1 MLIRL
6 FFTLL
11 LSCIALLGESEF
23 LMPEEAFKPSA
34 TVTKQGD
41 IEVKI
46 ELGNHIYLYK
56 SKLYAKIVGNSGI
69 AVDRITMPEGVDH
82 DGQTVFTESPEIAI
96 ALKATKPLSGIVPV
110 TLQLEFQGCS
120 EDGLCY
126 EPIVEKIALK
136 IDSAALASNMVE
148 IPATPKTEPAVP
160 AVKNV
165 VNTEQNI
172 SKPTIRKSPIVVS
185 ETDQITQTFIE
196 GNVPLIL
203 LTFFTFGFLLSLTP
217 CLFPMIPIL
226 SSIIVAQGKNMNAK
240 RGFILSSVYVLA
252 MSVAY
257 TTAGVLAG
265 LFGGNLQI
273 AMQNP
278 WVISTFALLFVG
290 LAMSMFGFFKIGLPH
305 SWQTKLSKTSEDA
318 SAKGGYLGVAIMGFF
333 SALIVGPCVAPP
345 LAGALVYIGQSG
357 DALLGGTAL
366 FMMSI
371 GMGIPLLLIGTGA
384 GKYMPR
390 PGGWMDTVSHIF
402 GVVMIAIAIWMLSRI
417 VTPSIA
423 MLLWAFLLIII
434 SVYLGALEPLH
445 GQYKGTKAFYK
456 GVGIILLV
464 YGLMMFYGGV
474 KGAGNPLAP
483 LSFADEQQ
491 TAAAKEIEFQT
502 IHSSAELDAIL
513 VESKGKKVM
522 LDFYADWCTSC
533 KELDAITFKDPAV
546 IELLKDYVLVR
557 ADITD
562 NTDEEK
568 KLTERFGLFGPPA
581 MIFFDEKGIQ
591 IESAD
596 LNGYKDTQMF
606 IKHIK
611 GLEK

>member
-1 MLIRL
+1 MKKILL
-6 FFTLL
+6 FVLFINTMVF
-11 LSCIALLGESEF
+11 AEPQF

-34 TVTKQGD
+34 TITKKGD
-41 IEVKI
+41 IVAKI

-56 SKLYAKIVGNSGI
+56 SKLHAKILGNSGI
-69 AVDRITMPEGVDH
+69 AIDHITLPEGVDH
-82 DGQTVFTESPEIAI
+82 EGQTVFTESPNLTIV
-96 ALKATKPLSGIVPV
+96 LKASKELSGIIPV

-126 EPIVEKIALK
+126 EPIVQKIPLK
-136 IDSAALASNMVE
+136 IDSAQFLSAAQ
-148 IPATPKTEPAVP
+148 KVP
-160 AVKNV
+160 AITKAEPVVLPSVVKSELNV
-165 VNTEQNI
+165 
-172 SKPTIRKSPIVVS
+172 SKPMVRKSPITVS

-203 LTFFTFGFLLSLTP
+203 LTFFTFGLLLSLTP
-217 CLFPMIPIL
+217 CIFPMIPIL
-226 SSIIVAQGKNMNAK
+226 SSIIVAQGKNMNAA
-240 RGFILSSVYVLA
+240 RGFTLSLIYVLA

-257 TTAGVLAG
+257 TLAGVLAG
-265 LFGGNLQI
+265 LFGGNIQI

-290 LAMSMFGFFKIGLPH
+290 LAMSMFGFFKIGLPS
-305 SWQTKLSKTSEDA
+305 SWQTKLSKSSEEA
-318 SAKGGYLGVAIMGFF
+318 SSKGGYVGVAIMGFL

-357 DALLGGTAL
+357 DAVLGGAAL
-366 FMMSI
+366 FVLSL
-371 GMGIPLLLIGTGA
+371 GMGVPLLLIGIGA

-390 PGGWMDTVSHIF
+390 PGGWMDRVSHIF
-402 GVVMIAIAIWMLSRI
+402 GVVMLAIAILMLSRI

-423 MLLWAFLLIII
+423 LLLWSFLLIIV
-434 SVYLGALEPLH
+434 SVYLGALESLQGH
-445 GQYKGTKAFYK
+445 HKGLKAFYK

-474 KGAGNPLAP
+474 KGAKDPLAP
-483 LSFADEQQ
+483 LTFANEQQ
-491 TAAAKEIEFQT
+491 TLTAKELEFKT
-502 IHSSAELDAIL
+502 IHSSKELDEVL
-513 VESKGKKVM
+513 LQSKGKKVM

-533 KELDAITFKDPAV
+533 KELDTVTFKDPAV
-546 IELLKDYVLVR
+546 IEALKNYVLVR

-562 NTDEEK
+562 NSDEEK
-568 KLTERFGLFGPPA
+568 ALSKRFGLFGPPA
-581 MIFFDEKGIQ
+581 MIFFCEKGIQ
-591 IESAD
+591 IEGAD

-606 IKHIK
+606 INHIK

>member
-1 MLIRL
+1 MKKILL
-6 FFTLL
+6 FVLFINTMVF
-11 LSCIALLGESEF
+11 AEPQF

-34 TVTKQGD
+34 TITKKGD
-41 IEVKI
+41 IVAKI

-56 SKLYAKIVGNSGI
+56 SKLHAKILGNSGI
-69 AVDRITMPEGVDH
+69 AIDHITLPEGVDH
-82 DGQTVFTESPEIAI
+82 EGQTVFTESPNLTIV
-96 ALKATKPLSGIVPV
+96 LKASKELSGIIPV

-126 EPIVEKIALK
+126 EPIVQKIPLK
-136 IDSAALASNMVE
+136 IDSAQFLSAAQ
-148 IPATPKTEPAVP
+148 KVP
-160 AVKNV
+160 AITKAEPVVLPSVVKSELNV
-165 VNTEQNI
+165 
-172 SKPTIRKSPIVVS
+172 SKPMVRKSPITVS

-203 LTFFTFGFLLSLTP
+203 LTFFTFGLLLSLTP
-217 CLFPMIPIL
+217 CIFPMIPIL
-226 SSIIVAQGKNMNAK
+226 SSIIVAQGKNMNAA
-240 RGFILSSVYVLA
+240 RGFTLSLIYVLA

-257 TTAGVLAG
+257 TLAGVLAG
-265 LFGGNLQI
+265 LFGGNIQI

-290 LAMSMFGFFKIGLPH
+290 LAMSMFGFFKIGLPS
-305 SWQTKLSKTSEDA
+305 SWQTKLSKSSEEA
-318 SAKGGYLGVAIMGFF
+318 SSKGGYVGVAIMGFL

-357 DALLGGTAL
+357 DAVLGGAAL
-366 FMMSI
+366 FVLSL
-371 GMGIPLLLIGTGA
+371 GMGVPLLLIGIGA

-390 PGGWMDTVSHIF
+390 PGGWMDRVSHIF
-402 GVVMIAIAIWMLSRI
+402 GVVMLAIAILMLSRI

-423 MLLWAFLLIII
+423 LLLWSFLLIIV
-434 SVYLGALEPLH
+434 SVYLGALESLQGH
-445 GQYKGTKAFYK
+445 HKGLKAFYK

-474 KGAGNPLAP
+474 KGAKDPLAP
-483 LSFADEQQ
+483 LTFANEQQ
-491 TAAAKEIEFQT
+491 TLTAKELEFKT
-502 IHSSAELDAIL
+502 IHSSKELDEVL
-513 VESKGKKVM
+513 LQSKGKKVM

-533 KELDAITFKDPAV
+533 KELDALTFKDPAV
-546 IELLKDYVLVR
+546 IEALKNYVLVR

-562 NTDEEK
+562 NSDEEK
-568 KLTERFGLFGPPA
+568 ALSKRFGLFGPPA
-581 MIFFDEKGIQ
+581 MIFFCEKGIQ
-591 IESAD
+591 IEGAD

-606 IKHIK
+606 INHIK